1 MVDRVP
7 LVFQQ
12 TNVVQSNIDAIIE
25 KICGE
30 TNVDA
35 WSHPKWRENIA
46 NNDILVMTA
55 QIFLDILR

>member
-1 MVDRVP
+1 MVERVP

-12 TNVVQSNIDAIIE
+12 TNVVQSNIDARIE
-25 KICGE
+25 KMCGE